1 MSFRATLDAI
11 ELLDSGV
18 VDGEQVVKFL
28 KDLGLDHVETTA
40 VRGGKGSTDFVKMV
54 IPGSHGKTKGEGQPT
69 LGIIGRL
76 GGIGARPEMIG
87 LVSDGDGAVSALAI
101 GIKLARMKKC
111 GDVLPGDVI
120 VTTHVC
126 PDAPTQPH
134 DPVPFMGSP
143 VDMDIMNKYEV
154 DPEMD
159 AVLSIDTTKGNRIIN
174 HKGFAISPTVKEG
187 YILRVSE
194 DLLEI
199 MSIVTGRLPATFPI
213 TMQDITPYG
222 NGVYHVN
229 SIVQPATATC
239 APCVGIAI
247 TTETAVPGCA
257 TGASHVVDIEQVV
270 RFAVEVAK
278 SFGAG
283 KCRFFDEKDFN
294 TMVQLY
300 GPMNHLQTL
309 GKNC

>member
-126 PDAPTQPH
+126 PDAPTQPSH
-134 DPVPFMGSP
+134 CALSP
-143 VDMDIMNKYEV
+143 MKSTN
-154 DPEMD
+154 P
-159 AVLSIDTTKGNRIIN
+159 N
-174 HKGFAISPTVKEG
+174 SPSTPA
-187 YILRVSE
+187 SPQAC
-194 DLLEI
+194 LERCI
-199 MSIVTGRLPATFPI
+199 GEPRWSVTYWRGRL
-213 TMQDITPYG
+213 
-222 NGVYHVN
+222 N
-229 SIVQPATATC
+229 SWCTVW
-239 APCVGIAI
+239 VKW
-247 TTETAVPGCA
+247 
-257 TGASHVVDIEQVV
+257 
-270 RFAVEVAK
+270 F
-278 SFGAG
+278 
-283 KCRFFDEKDFN
+283 
-294 TMVQLY
+294 
-300 GPMNHLQTL
+300 
-309 GKNC
+309 